1 MKRIAATTYSGHRGG
16 ANEMAER
23 AQSLIGRAP
32 GRPNPFH
39 LLAIDDE
46 PAFLDL
52 IERWAATFPV
62 EFHQATTAAEGLEIA
77 RAFHP
82 GLVFLDLNL
91 PDMDG
96 LNVLT
101 ELLRRQPDCEVVLL
115 TGTDSAA
122 AAVEAIRMG
131 ASDYITKPV
140 PMARVSDVV
149 QQWLRRAELL
159 ERSIEIESQLS
170 ATFNFEGIVG
180 RSPLML
186 ELYDKMQRIAPHFA
200 NALITGETG
209 TGKELIAQVLHKLGP
224 RSEKPFVV
232 CNCAAITETLFE
244 SELFGHVR
252 GAFTGAYSNHV
263 GLIEHANGGT
273 LFLDEIGEVS
283 LQAQAKLL
291 RFLQSR
297 EVQRLGDPSVRLV
310 DVRIVAATNRDL
322 ASLAKQGKF
331 RPDLYYR
338 LSMVEL
344 HTPRLS
350 DRKED
355 LGALVLHFLRIY
367 SLRYDKPGLKLS
379 RRARGLVSRYHWPGN
394 VRELENAI
402 QYAAMVCRSNTIEIE
417 DFPDSIRADSR
428 ARETTGPREAMTLE
442 ELQVKYTLEVLA
454 KANGNRSKAAD
465 ILGIG
470 RTTLYRILERAGFEG
485 THDGE
490 ENGTRSASTC
500 L

>member
-1 MKRIAATTYSGHRGG
+1 MESGMADRAVGPMGRGAA
-16 ANEMAER
+16 
-23 AQSLIGRAP
+23 
-32 GRPNPFH
+32 GRPNAFH

-52 IERWAATFPV
+52 LESWAATFPV
-62 EFHQATTAAEGLEIA
+62 EFHQATTGAEGLDLA
-77 RAFHP
+77 RTFRP
-82 GLVFLDLNL
+82 GMVFLDLNL
-91 PDMDG
+91 PDMGGMD
-96 LNVLT
+96 VLD
-101 ELLRRQPDCEVVLL
+101 ELLRLQPDCEVVLL
-115 TGTDSAA
+115 SGTDSAA

-131 ASDYITKPV
+131 ATDYITKPV
-140 PMARVSDVV
+140 PMARVSNIV
-149 QQWLRRAELL
+149 QKWLERSELL

-186 ELYDKMQRIAPHFA
+186 ELYDKMQRIAPHFT
-200 NALITGETG
+200 NVLITGETG

-224 RSEKPFVV
+224 RSSKPFVV

-252 GAFTGAYSNHV
+252 GAFTGAYNNHA
-263 GLIEHANGGT
+263 GLIEHADGGT
-273 LFLDEIGEVS
+273 LFLDEIGEVP

-297 EVQRLGDPSVRLV
+297 EVQRLGDPAVRLV

-322 ASLAKQGKF
+322 AAQAKEGKF

-344 HTPRLS
+344 HTPRLA

-355 LGALVLHFLRIY
+355 LGALVLHFLRAY
-367 SLRYDKPGLKLS
+367 ALRYDKPGLKLS
-379 RRARGLVSRYHWPGN
+379 RRARGLVGRYHWPGN

-402 QYAAMVCRSNTIEIE
+402 HYAAMMCRTNTIEIE
-417 DFPDSIRADSR
+417 DFPDSIRTDSR
-428 ARETTGPREAMTLE
+428 AMETPTHRETMTLD
-442 ELQVKYTLEVLA
+442 ELEVKYALEVLA
-454 KANGNRSKAAD
+454 RVNGNRSKAAE

-470 RTTLYRILERAGFEG
+470 RTTLYRILERAGF
-485 THDGE
+485 DGAE
-490 ENGTRSASTC
+490 DGDESGMRSANA
-500 L
+500 